1 MGFSPT
7 SEKTAPLSWAIHPF
21 RTTIG
26 AQIITKNLYRIKRK
40 QKVFLK
46 FSENRSAFS
55 ANGLPF
61 RQKSIHFR
69 KNNTANGNTCL
80 LHLLLTFSRKK
91 PRFFPAIRGIPRE
104 IVGGFRFVGKRP
116 QKWGE
121 SGEKIPD
128 KGKYPQST
136 CDRHRGFP
144 NSVFL
149 PHVEAQKMFI
159 KKTICSRKV

>member
-1 MGFSPT
+1 MG
-7 SEKTAPLSWAIHPF
+7 K
-21 RTTIG
+21 
-26 AQIITKNLYRIKRK
+26 
-40 QKVFLK
+40 
-46 FSENRSAFS
+46 
-55 ANGLPF
+55 
-61 RQKSIHFR
+61 
-69 KNNTANGNTCL
+69 C
-80 LHLLLTFSRKK
+80 
-91 PRFFPAIRGIPRE
+91 
-104 IVGGFRFVGKRP
+104 P

-159 KKTICSRKV
+159 KKTICSHKV